1 MVQLVAANIE
11 HAVEAGAVVFEGDLA
26 AELK

>member
-1 MVQLVAANIE
+1 MVEIIAADVE

-26 AELK
+26 AELE